1 MVPLLLVQPLPEGR
15 PAAACLAVQEC
26 TGGVRLNQCS
36 SCAREIEETAT
47 LCDDCAYW
55 AQAVATP
62 VSPSVE
68 PTESPL
74 LEEPTESPLP
84 ADAPVAVAR
93 KRMNPALIAVFAV
106 VGIGIMSLGLL
117 SARDTAAP
125 TATAAVP
132 ATKSPA
138 VGGGPTTASAT
149 QKWSNTNSSY
159 WVGNRRKS
167 VAFELPAENTVSVW
181 MRTVRP
187 ALVVR
192 CMGRRTEVFVVTESA
207 MKIEPQSDDHTVTLG
222 FDDGANVS
230 ERWPDSEEHD
240 ALFARDGAKFA
251 QRLLNARTLRVG
263 YTPHNVGPVVAQFNV
278 AGLAPLIEPVARE
291 CGWK

>member
-1 MVPLLLVQPLPEGR
+1 VSQPVVQPLPQGR
-15 PAAACLAVQEC
+15 SAAACLAVQEC
-26 TGGVRLNQCS
+26 TGGVRLKQCS
-36 SCAREIEETAT
+36 SCAREIEGTAS

-55 AQAVATP
+55 AQTVATP
-62 VSPSVE
+62 VAQS
-68 PTESPL
+68 
-74 LEEPTESPLP
+74 EEPSESPLP
-84 ADAPVAVAR
+84 ADVPADVPVALPR
-93 KRMNPALIAVFAV
+93 QRMNPALIAVFAV

-125 TATAAVP
+125 TATTAVP
-132 ATKSPA
+132 PAKSAPVA
-138 VGGGPTTASAT
+138 GGPTTASAT

-222 FDDGANVS
+222 FDDGATVT

-240 ALFARDGAKFA
+240 ALFASDGAKFA
-251 QRLLNARTLRVG
+251 QRLLKARTLRVG
-263 YTPHNVGPVVAQFNV
+263 YTPHNVAPVVAQFNV
-278 AGLAPLIEPVARE
+278 AGLAPLIEPAARE

>member
-1 MVPLLLVQPLPEGR
+1 LK
-15 PAAACLAVQEC
+15 
-26 TGGVRLNQCS
+26 QCS
-36 SCAREIEETAT
+36 SCAREIEETAS
-47 LCDDCAYW
+47 LCADCAYW
-55 AQAVATP
+55 AEAVTTP
-62 VSPSVE
+62 VAQS
-68 PTESPL
+68 
-74 LEEPTESPLP
+74 EEPTESPLTADVP
-84 ADAPVAVAR
+84 AEVPVAVPR
-93 KRMNPALIAVFAV
+93 RRMNPALIAVFAAV
-106 VGIGIMSLGLL
+106 AIGIMSLGLL

-125 TATAAVP
+125 TAATAA
-132 ATKSPA
+132 ATAAKSPSVA
-138 VGGGPTTASAT
+138 GGPTTASAT

-222 FDDGANVS
+222 FDDGANVT

-251 QRLLNARTLRVG
+251 QRLLNARTLRIG

-278 AGLAPLIEPVARE
+278 AGLAPLIGPAARE